1 MGSGQSTRKLTI
13 NNEEIGV
20 IEISES
26 VVERLTQKV
35 PETNI
40 NVASEV
46 RPTTLAEPSSKRT
59 VSQQLPQ
66 SGDIPANVGYPTY
79 HPQLT
84 LTALQIQQQN
94 EQEFRKQDNY
104 WQQRLQKLEQ
114 KHSEINEII
123 NAEYKKAAEQ
133 LYIDGKKGV
142 NIHDTVQPCKN
153 CSEKVFKCYQDHPK
167 EILKCSTLV
176 EEFSNCVDQR
186 RARVIAARC

>member
-46 RPTTLAEPSSKRT
+46 RPTTLEKPSSEST

-66 SGDIPANVGYPTY
+66 SGDIPANAGYPTY
-79 HPQLT
+79 HRQLT
-84 LTALQIQQQN
+84 PTALQIQQQE
-94 EQEFRKQDNY
+94 EQEFRKQSNY
-104 WQQRLQKLEQ
+104 WQQRLQKLKQ
-114 KHSEINEII
+114 KHAEIKEIF

-133 LYIDGKKGV
+133 LYIDGKERVDIDG
-142 NIHDTVQPCKN
+142 TVQPCKDI
-153 CSEKVFKCYQDHPK
+153 SEKVIKCYQDHPK